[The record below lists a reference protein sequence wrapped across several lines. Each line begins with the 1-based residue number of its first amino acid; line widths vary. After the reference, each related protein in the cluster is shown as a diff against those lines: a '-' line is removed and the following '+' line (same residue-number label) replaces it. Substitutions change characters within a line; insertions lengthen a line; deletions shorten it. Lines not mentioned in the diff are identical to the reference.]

1 MDGTLIDS
9 SIVLVNSINYVRQNL
24 GLNKL
29 DNKVILEAI
38 NNENIHAPSFFYE
51 SDEFEEHHT
60 EFFNEYYQANYK
72 KEARLYPGLKELL
85 EKLSKTHKISLAT
98 NAYKKSAHA
107 MLFSMGIEHLFDII
121 ICGDEVEN
129 PKPHPQMIN
138 LIIDFYQDSKDK
150 FLLIGDSELDQ
161 SCAKNAGIDC
171 ILVEWGFSS
180 HVNSIESVEELEK
193 ILY

>member
-9 SIVLVNSINYVRQNL
+9 SVVLANSINYVRQNL
-24 GLNKL
+24 GLPPLHDKE
-29 DNKVILEAI
+29 ILKAI
-38 NNENIHAPSFFYE
+38 NDEKIHAPSFFYE

-72 KEARLYPGLKELL
+72 KEARLYPGLRELL

-107 MLFSMGIEHLFDII
+107 MIFSMGIEHLFDIV
-121 ICGDEVEN
+121 ICGDEVQN
-129 PKPHPQMIN
+129 PKPHPQMVD
-138 LIIDFYQDSKDK
+138 LIIDFYEDDKEK
-150 FLLIGDSELDQ
+150 FLLIGDSQLDA

-171 ILVEWGFSS
+171 LLVEWGFSQ
-180 HVNSIESVEELEK
+180 HQNSVHTVEELEK